1 MGHARRQTLRLIV
14 ITRSNTFT
22 CELKD
27 PFSPTQRVK
36 EPEADLIHTRTNC
49 LTRTQE
55 LVTAERSSYNGACTE
70 ANSTVDSYHQI
81 KHFHMRAQRSFFA
94 NTTCK
99 RARSRLNTCSD
110 QLFDSISSIALY

>member
-36 EPEADLIHTRTNC
+36 EPEVDLIHARTNC
-49 LTRTQE
+49 LTRFP
-55 LVTAERSSYNGACTE
+55 V
-70 ANSTVDSYHQI
+70 
-81 KHFHMRAQRSFFA
+81 
-94 NTTCK
+94 
-99 RARSRLNTCSD
+99 
-110 QLFDSISSIALY
+110 